1 MLFRLEELAKEFSGA
16 WLFREIT
23 VQCNDGDRIGL
34 IGRNGVGK
42 TTLFELIEEKLTPDG
57 GRLIRS
63 RSLEVSRVEQI
74 PRNQDGSSLI
84 QETLSVFE
92 PLRQMEEDLRRLE
105 TRMAE
110 TGLDEE
116 LARQYE
122 QLRTGFEL
130 KGGYGYRARTER
142 VLFGLGFDA
151 DDLEMPCEHL
161 SGGQRSRM
169 ALARALLRPANLLLL
184 DEPTNHVD
192 LQGIL
197 WLEQYLAELKGALVV
212 VSHDRHFLD
221 RVTNRTWEIEGG
233 TLHDYPASYSASR
246 GLRAGRRR
254 LEEEAFEKQQ
264 EWKRRTEDFIR
275 RNIAGQKTR
284 QAQSRRKQLEK
295 AEWIEGPE
303 QGGSSIHI
311 RIPEARRSGSLVVEI
326 ETGGI
331 GYSNEVLIEGV
342 TMAVHRGQRIG
353 ILGGNGTGKTTLLKS
368 LLGQVPLVSGQVH
381 WGQYY
386 IPGYFAQEGRF
397 EPDHRTAHDV
407 LAGLNPGWTDEELR
421 SFAALFGFRGED
433 VHREVQ
439 QLSGGERSRLSL
451 ARLFSF
457 SCNALFLDEPTNHL
471 DIDSRE
477 ALEGAL
483 AEFGGALVVVSHDIA
498 FLANTVNEFL
508 LIRRGRLETLSSLD
522 DLQGLLLEKSRAV
535 RPTSEEKKI
544 AERVSRPG
552 LSKNERMRIEKR
564 MNENEERIGALE
576 KARAQV
582 EEDLQS
588 GSADHVHLQQLSAR
602 YQELERELEG
612 LYRDWEELARQLETD

>member
-1 MLFRLEELAKEFSGA
+1 MLFRLEDLAKEFSGE

-23 VQCNDGDRIGL
+23 GQCNEGDRIGL

-57 GRLIRS
+57 GRAVRA
-63 RSLEVSRVEQI
+63 RSLEISRVEQI
-74 PRNQDGSSLI
+74 PRYQDGSSLI
-84 QETLSVFE
+84 QETLTVFE
-92 PLRQMEEDLRRLE
+92 PLRRMEERLRHLE
-105 TRMAE
+105 GQMAE
-110 TGLDEE
+110 AGLDENLAQEYGE
-116 LARQYE
+116 LH
-122 QLRTGFEL
+122 TVFEL
-130 KGGYGYRARTER
+130 KGGYGYRARAER
-142 VLFGLGFDA
+142 VLFGLGFGA
-151 DDLEMPCEHL
+151 DDLKLPCEHL

-197 WLEQYLAELKGALVV
+197 WLEQYLSDLKGALIV

-221 RVTNRTWEIEGG
+221 RVTNRTWEVEGR
-233 TLHDYPASYSASR
+233 TLHDYPAPYTRSR
-246 GLRAGRRR
+246 RLREERRR
-254 LEEEAFEKQQ
+254 IEEEAFEKQQ
-264 EWKRRTEDFIR
+264 EWKRRTEDYIR
-275 RNIAGQKTR
+275 RNIVGQKTR

-295 AEWIEGPE
+295 ADWIESPTLGE
-303 QGGSSIHI
+303 SSIHI

-326 ETGGI
+326 EGGRV
-331 GYSNEVLIEGV
+331 GYGSEALLEDVSMI
-342 TMAVHRGQRIG
+342 VHRGQRIG
-353 ILGGNGTGKTTLLKS
+353 ILGGNGTGKSTLLKS
-368 LLGQVPLVSGQVH
+368 LLGEVPLIEGDVR
-381 WGQYY
+381 WGHYY
-386 IPGYFAQEGRF
+386 IPGYFAQEGKF

-407 LAGLNPGWTDEELR
+407 LAGLNPAWTDEELR

-439 QLSGGERSRLSL
+439 LLSGGERSRLSL

-457 SCNALFLDEPTNHL
+457 PCNALFLDEPTNHL

-498 FLANTVNEFL
+498 FLQNSVEEFL
-508 LIRRGRLETLSSLD
+508 LIRDGRLESLSRLD
-522 DLQGLLLEKSRAV
+522 DLEDLLLEKAAPTRPLAGEKRPGERAP
-535 RPTSEEKKI
+535 RE
-544 AERVSRPG
+544 G
-552 LSKNERMRIEKR
+552 LSKNERMRLEKR
-564 MNENEERIGALE
+564 MAEIEELIAALE

-588 GSADHVHLQQLSAR
+588 GSADHVYLQQLSAR
-602 YQELERELEG
+602 YQELEEDLAG
-612 LYRDWEELARQLETD
+612 LYGSWEELADQLESD